1 MLLDGLSL
9 ETLKWLL
16 AAVAAL
22 VAIGYVLYRQ
32 PTWLSL
38 ETFKWLLATAA
49 IPVTLAVVSSQY
61 QSAQTERQAQFQSAE
76 TERQASDARLRLY
89 TELLSKREEADTG
102 VRKGIFDK
110 VLDTYLKPAGQD
122 LQGKLVALE
131 LLALNFNDS
140 LDLSPLF
147 WQLDREIR
155 QQAQPEKR
163 ASLSDQLQR
172 ITNAVK
178 DRQSEVLES
187 VGANRGVKIIFNDL
201 DKPGPPPINEDLSFP
216 DPDPSAPKGKELTRH
231 FTVEVAEHDA
241 AGRRVLVFVTHTDV
255 NGKGRLLSFWV
266 DVFDFPLTNFTRIS
280 KSERF
285 TVLLKRYYPGTGADL
300 ALIYFPSARSGIKD
314 KPFIDE
320 VISDLRRGTK

>member
-1 MLLDGLSL
+1 ML
-9 ETLKWLL
+9 
-16 AAVAAL
+16 
-22 VAIGYVLYRQ
+22 

-38 ETFKWLLATAA
+38 DALKWLVATAA

-61 QSAQTERQAQFQSAE
+61 QSAQTERQA
-76 TERQASDARLRLY
+76 TDARLRLY

-110 VLDTYLKPAGQD
+110 VIETYLKPAGQD

-155 QQAQPEKR
+155 QQAQPER
-163 ASLSDQLQR
+163 RSALMDQLQR

-178 DRQSEVLES
+178 DRQSEVLEAVGDS
-187 VGANRGVKIIFNDL
+187 VDRKVELSGEAPALGR
-201 DKPGPPPINEDLSFP
+201 PIDEDLSFP
-216 DPDPSAPKGKELTRH
+216 DPDPSAVKNQKLTRH
-231 FTVEVAEHDA
+231 FTVEVAEHDP
-241 AGRRVLVFVTHTDV
+241 AGRRILVFVTHTDV
-255 NGKGRLLSFWV
+255 NGKGRLGAFWV

-285 TVLLKRYYPGTGADL
+285 TVLLKRYDPPTAAL
-300 ALIYFPSARSGIKD
+300 TLIYFPSSRSGVRD

-320 VISDLRRGTK
+320 VISDLRRGAK